1 MSQLT
6 LGWQSLGRRHV
17 VPGFR
22 LSLGF
27 TLFYLSLI
35 VLIPL
40 AVLVARA
47 AGLGLS
53 GIWDILSTPRVIAAL
68 RVSFITSLLAAAFNV
83 PIGVLVA
90 WVLGR
95 YNFYGRRLLDAM
107 VDLPFALPTAVAG
120 ISLSALYAQNGWI
133 GALLA
138 PFGIKIAYTPLG
150 IWVALV
156 FICLPFVVRSV
167 QPVLAEVESE
177 LEEASATLGASRWRT
192 FRQVILPTI
201 LPAILTGFALAF
213 ARGIGEYGSVVF
225 IAGNIPFVSEIA
237 PLLIVTKLSEFDY
250 AGATVIAV
258 AMLGISFLLL
268 AFINLLQFWTLRRY
282 GHEG

>member
-6 LGWQSLGRRHV
+6 LGWQGLGRRNV

-22 LSLGF
+22 SSLGF
-27 TLFYLSLI
+27 TLLYLSLI

-53 GIWDILSTPRVIAAL
+53 GIWAILSTPRVIAAL
-68 RVSFITSLLAAAFNV
+68 RVSFVTSLLAAAFNV

-95 YNFYGRRLLDAM
+95 YDFPGRRLLDAM

-133 GALLA
+133 GALFA

-156 FICLPFVVRSV
+156 FIGLPFVVRSV
-167 QPVLAEVESE
+167 QPVLAEVDSE

-201 LPAILTGFALAF
+201 LPAILTGFALAL
-213 ARGIGEYGSVVF
+213 ARGIGEYGSVIF

-268 AFINLLQFWTLRRY
+268 ALINLLQFWTLRRS